1 MLAGS
6 DHGSPAKGSAVVNI
20 VVLMHGCNDRVYD
33 TWHGPFNHPAY
44 TQCGHDEFSFCSIG
58 CDTPAARPSVIPDI
72 MDEYVRVKREFV
84 DVCTT
89 RGSPTL
95 EEVKDLCIDLIDCAF
110 RDVPRITCQEEDIER
125 AKTFKELARVLC
137 FRLSKWVSY
146 DFLRKI
152 IAHFQPA
159 LASVKERLMHY
170 EDQLKPFLLQKLE
183 NIAELQRR

>member
-1 MLAGS
+1 
-6 DHGSPAKGSAVVNI
+6 
-20 VVLMHGCNDRVYD
+20 
-33 TWHGPFNHPAY
+33 
-44 TQCGHDEFSFCSIG
+44 
-58 CDTPAARPSVIPDI
+58 

-110 RDVPRITCQEEDIER
+110 RDVPITRQEEDIER
-125 AKTFKELARVLC
+125 AETFKELARVLC
-137 FRLSKWVSY
+137 FRLSNWVSY
-146 DFLRKI
+146 EIFRKI

-183 NIAELQRR
+183 NIAELQQR